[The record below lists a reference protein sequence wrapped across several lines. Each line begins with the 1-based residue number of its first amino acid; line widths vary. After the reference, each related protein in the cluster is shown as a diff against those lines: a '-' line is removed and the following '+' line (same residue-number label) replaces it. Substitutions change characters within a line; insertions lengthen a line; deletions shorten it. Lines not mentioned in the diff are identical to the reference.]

1 MSVGSASGCQ
11 TGVSRG
17 ASHAGWAAATRCIRD
32 AGGHSIATPFPRF
45 QRSTALRSDLYVTL
59 DPNSIKRAEEA
70 AAREL
75 YAQSAILSVHRQSAE
90 EIAREEAA

>member
-1 MSVGSASGCQ
+1 M
-11 TGVSRG
+11 
-17 ASHAGWAAATRCIRD
+17 
-32 AGGHSIATPFPRF
+32 
-45 QRSTALRSDLYVTL
+45 RSDLYVTP

-90 EIAREEAA
+90 EIAREDFWRRVATEQGVARLLSRMTR